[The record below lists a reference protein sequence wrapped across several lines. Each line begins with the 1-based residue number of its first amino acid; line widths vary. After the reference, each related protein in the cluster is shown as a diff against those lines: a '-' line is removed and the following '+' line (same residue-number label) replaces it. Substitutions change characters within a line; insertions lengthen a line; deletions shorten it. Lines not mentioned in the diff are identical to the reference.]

1 MRLGDATT
9 RRVARKAS
17 PRSLRCRPAGARAA
31 ITRRFSQTS
40 RNGSWE
46 KKMRLNRNP
55 MEHPFRPKA
64 RVHNAHRTSLA
75 LVAASSLAFVALAAL
90 AMFPGL

>member
-1 MRLGDATT
+1 
-9 RRVARKAS
+9 
-17 PRSLRCRPAGARAA
+17 
-31 ITRRFSQTS
+31 
-40 RNGSWE
+40 
-46 KKMRLNRNP
+46 MRLNRNP